1 MPYIKYMIGYDLA
14 EKWNRGDKLVRIYVN
29 GILTEREDLE
39 KMEIKNENIK
49 KILASKLTEKK

>member
-14 EKWNRGDKLVRIYVN
+14 GEWNRGDKLVRIYIN
-29 GILTEREDLE
+29 GILTKREDLE
-39 KMEIKNENIK
+39 KIEIKNENIK

>member
-1 MPYIKYMIGYDLA
+1 MIGYDLA

-29 GILTEREDLE
+29 GILTKREDLE